1 MRSPPTALIC
11 ILATCHYVQIVTASV
26 HVVDTQG
33 KVPSDLGKKRHPED
47 NIPVVEI
54 RGEGKPMTA
63 AQIRQLEEASNGGP
77 LDIKVENTWR
87 PIECPRAAKRKDFVT
102 FHYKAFTEA
111 GKKFD
116 QTYGKEPIRIQ
127 LGVGMTMPGLDKGL
141 QGMCD
146 TELRKIHVP
155 YRLSR
160 KRKSRVWKNILNDEH
175 WLIFNVEMMHVEPW
189 SHELQFQFLDLNN
202 DTFLTQNELVKFQEK
217 MKKDFGKTWSNE
229 DIDTVVAA
237 KYYIKYFDADGD
249 GKVDLKEFR
258 AIMERDLATMAANK
272 PEKKIEGRK
281 RDPGIAW
288 ILDFNN
294 DGIVSVQENDRAAEV
309 LEGKPAILPKFTK
322 DEL

>member
-1 MRSPPTALIC
+1 MQLKRIAVVGSE
-11 ILATCHYVQIVTASV
+11 
-26 HVVDTQG
+26 HVVEAEA
-33 KVPSDLGKKRHPED
+33 KMASDLGRKRRPED

-63 AQIRQLEEASNGGP
+63 AQIRELEEASNGETNSNP
-77 LDIKVENTWR
+77 KSSYATLLKMFQVEHTWQ
-87 PIECPRAAKRKDFVT
+87 PVECPRAAKRKDFVT
-102 FHYKAFTEA
+102 FHYKAFTET

-116 QTYGKEPIRIQ
+116 QTYGRGPVRIQ

-141 QGMCD
+141 RGMCD

-160 KRKSRVWKNILNDEH
+160 KRKSRTWKNILNDEH
-175 WLIFNVEMMHVEPW
+175 WLLFNIEMMKVEPW
-189 SHELQFQFLDLNN
+189 SYELQFQFMDLNN
-202 DTFLTQNELVKFQEK
+202 DSYLTQNELVKFQQK
-217 MKKDFGKTWSNE
+217 MKKDFGKTWTNE
-229 DIDTVVAA
+229 DIDPVTAA

-258 AIMERDLATMAANK
+258 AVMERDMATMAANK
-272 PEKKIEGRK
+272 PDKKIEGRT

-294 DGIVSVQENDRAAEV
+294 DGIVSVQENDRADEV
-309 LEGKPAILPKFTK
+309 LEGEPAIAATFAK